1 MRPLTMEDIKP
12 LDEYLKERDERRRR
26 AIALRNRRR
35 VTLGDRVSLG
45 FENRETLAYQVQ
57 EMMCAERMRDPKKIQ
72 EEIDTYNQLIPERN
86 ELSATLFIEIPDQS
100 LIRQELHRF
109 AGIEEAV
116 FVALPGGRRVQGEP
130 DEHRSKERRGEETTA
145 SVHYLRFHLGEE
157 GSRQF
162 LEGKGRVAV
171 EIDHP
176 RYRER
181 AVIDGET
188 WESLAGDLRQP

>member
-1 MRPLTMEDIKP
+1 MRPLTMEDIQP
-12 LDEYLKERDERRRR
+12 LDEYLKVRDERRRE
-26 AIALRNRRR
+26 AIALRRRRR
-35 VTLGDRVSLG
+35 VTLGDRLSLG
-45 FENRETLAYQVQ
+45 FENRETLAYQIQ
-57 EMMCAERMRDPKKIQ
+57 EMMRAERMRDAAKIQ
-72 EEIDTYNQLIPERN
+72 EEIDTYNQLIPDRD

-116 FVALPGGRRVQGEP
+116 YLVLPDGRRVQGEP

-157 GSRQF
+157 GRRAF

-176 RYRER
+176 NYRER
-181 AVIDGET
+181 AVLDGET